1 MNFENKVVFVTGAAQ
16 GMGRAICRRFGE
28 FGAKVVAVD
37 IKLEAAAETIAD
49 LGERGL
55 ALACNVA
62 DAEAV
67 RQAFAEV
74 EARFGGVDVVV
85 NSAGIGA
92 ASGFPDISD
101 ETSDD

>member
-1 MNFENKVVFVTGAAQ
+1 MTIAIRMEGKAALVTGAAQ

-67 RQAFAEV
+67 RQAFDLEINRLEAIRSLNEAVV
-74 EARFGGVDVVV
+74 ERMFFGG
-85 NSAGIGA
+85 
-92 ASGFPDISD
+92 
-101 ETSDD
+101 